1 MKVCTKEVCLWSVCA
16 CVCVYIGREYKLH
29 SDWVHSS
36 CPKLSFD
43 LQISLFHIQP
53 ITVCCL
59 NASLINWDAEQRKHI
74 PVLSLLNGCQWRCLA
89 LIPISH
95 HLALITHT
103 GNHHHGNCCTC
114 YVWLS
119 RKPGWI
125 MVPLLSCIAL
135 HLFVWLTC
143 STLYYWDVKIAV
155 CSEQTVVDRDRG
167 CERADLCS
175 ISYMYVRDNT
185 DDSSFSKFV
194 CLCYTWLKCTCNSV
208 QRLLESALQWWCENN
223 KFGCT
228 KKFHFLTFD
237 STNSWGKRGN
247 NYSL

>member
-1 MKVCTKEVCLWSVCA
+1 MCA
-16 CVCVYIGREYKLH
+16 CVCVCVCVCVLVGNINRIC
-29 SDWVHSS
+29 DWVHSS

-53 ITVCCL
+53 ITVRCL
-59 NASLINWDAEQRKHI
+59 NPGLINWDAEQHKHI

-95 HLALITHT
+95 HLVLITHT

-114 YVWLS
+114 YMWLS

-155 CSEQTVVDRDRG
+155 CSEQGDGDRDRG
-167 CERADLCS
+167 RERANLCT
-175 ISYMYVRDNT
+175 ISYMDVLSMIIAMT
-185 DDSSFSKFV
+185 TPFQSVFV
-194 CLCYTWLKCTCNSV
+194 CAIHDWNTHVTQSRGSWRVLYSGDVRIISFAV
-208 QRLLESALQWWCENN
+208 QRN
-223 KFGCT
+223 FI
-228 KKFHFLTFD
+228 F
-237 STNSWGKRGN
+237 
-247 NYSL
+247 